1 MLNNEIQKE
10 KKYKIKGKK
19 MGKIQKKKK
28 TKTNKKQ
35 NHLPCSYEQ
44 NMNKEGG
51 VLHFMFFSI
60 IVVK

>member
-28 TKTNKKQ
+28 LKQTKNKTTTSPV
-35 NHLPCSYEQ
+35 H
-44 NMNKEGG
+44 MNKT
-51 VLHFMFFSI
+51 
-60 IVVK
+60 

>member
-35 NHLPCSYEQ
+35 NHHLPCSYEQ
-44 NMNKEGG
+44 NMNKEE
-51 VLHFMFFSI
+51 VCCTLCFL
-60 IVVK
+60 V